1 MTNVPRE
8 LPKKTAKDVVYA
20 IIKGALG
27 ELPGGSM
34 SGELLALVISPPL
47 AKRTTEF
54 MESVARDMADIQ
66 NKVEQLQPDKLA
78 NNELFI
84 TATVQATQIAIR
96 NHQSEK
102 LEALRNSVLNTA
114 MLTESRDDMV
124 QTFLAYVD
132 TLTVSHI
139 KVLDYF
145 YDPKIWGTEH
155 NVNWPDWS
163 SGGVLAPLR
172 QAMPEIDEDF
182 AKQIIRDLQ
191 TRGLLA
197 DFTTGATL
205 TDSGMFASRTTSM
218 GNDFLLSIK
227 KPVVR

>member
-218 GNDFLLSIK
+218 GNDFLLFIK

>member
-1 MTNVPRE
+1 MTNVPRK
-8 LPKKTAKDVVYA
+8 LPKQTAKDVVYA
-20 IIKGALG
+20 SLKGALG

-47 AKRTTEF
+47 AKRMDEF
-54 MESVARDMADIQ
+54 LEGLAQDIADLQ
-66 NKVEQLQPDKLA
+66 NRVEQLQSDRLA

-102 LEALRNSVLNTA
+102 LEALRYSVLNTA

-218 GNDFLLSIK
+218 GNDFLVFIK
-227 KPVVR
+227 KPAVQ